1 MTKLRIKVDLK
12 RVCHDQ
18 TPNKTYIYIFKVHMV
33 NYKAKIYVSVS
44 NRRLFKSYMMQKTF
58 PVFFKFQNAKK
69 LFIQTK
75 YPMVRDS
82 ILLNPENIT
91 KNNSLSTLI
100 VFFLFYRN
108 KDNQYVC
115 IFNSNKQQ
123 LWTYVRNSKSSV
135 QQKKKKIRKT
145 CRKSF
150 PSHSTWYMR

>member
-1 MTKLRIKVDLK
+1 
-12 RVCHDQ
+12 
-18 TPNKTYIYIFKVHMV
+18 
-33 NYKAKIYVSVS
+33 
-44 NRRLFKSYMMQKTF
+44 
-58 PVFFKFQNAKK
+58 
-69 LFIQTK
+69 
-75 YPMVRDS
+75 MVRDS

-135 QQKKKKIRKT
+135 QQKKKKIGKT

-150 PSHSTWYMR
+150 PSHSTWYMRWHTHKTIYQFLYLIFKDINHWLTHKKIHLKITTFKYVNSLLVWKTLVSAFI